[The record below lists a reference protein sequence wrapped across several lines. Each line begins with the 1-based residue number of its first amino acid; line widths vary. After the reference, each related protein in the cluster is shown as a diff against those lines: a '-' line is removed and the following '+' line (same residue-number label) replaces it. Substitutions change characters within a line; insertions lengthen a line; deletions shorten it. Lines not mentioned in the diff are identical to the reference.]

1 MVLPT
6 TLYTRAVIPSSRW
19 ICSKNLSNTSITT
32 RQFSAP
38 AKKVVVIHSIGAD
51 RPGIVADV
59 TRIVTDK
66 GGNVGES
73 RAQLLGGHFSLM
85 MQVDIAEKDVGDLQ
99 DQLASGV
106 EGMKTECLESVEKNA
121 TVAPTIAFAGRFKL
135 SGADNPGIVHKLTS
149 VLARNQLTIA
159 NMKTKHEEA
168 PFGGTELFTVEGRSV
183 AYEPLAS
190 NFEWTKIREELKE
203 LGDSLNCDIEFDN
216 VTGSTFRD

>member
-1 MVLPT
+1 M
-6 TLYTRAVIPSSRW
+6 I
-19 ICSKNLSNTSITT
+19 
-32 RQFSAP
+32 
-38 AKKVVVIHSIGAD
+38 VIHSIGED

-121 TVAPTIAFAGRFKL
+121 TVAPTIACEYSVKLILCMLIFVSLFLNMLVQQQNACARENNTVAGNFKL

-190 NFEWTKIREELKE
+190 NFEWTKIQEELKE